1 MRRCAG
7 CLPPCR
13 CLAGLRS
20 TRVDF
25 SMGTMNRCISFRP
38 HLTRR
43 MGSADTARQLR
54 VTTFDH
60 STSTTTNRPPDQHF
74 HPIFVVR
81 IDGKWVCGWY
91 LATAGRPAHSPGEWR
106 RFFRKEHPRNSENA
120 VKVKIGR
127 VGHSRRHAS
136 CKKGVVVSVPIEAGG
151 RRVCSGHI

>member
-1 MRRCAG
+1 MRCAG

-13 CLAGLRS
+13 YLAGPRS
-20 TRVDF
+20 TRADF

-74 HPIFVVR
+74 NPISVVR
-81 IDGKWVCGWY
+81 VDGKWVRGWNSVM
-91 LATAGRPAHSPGEWR
+91 AGRPAHSPGEWR

>member
-1 MRRCAG
+1 MRKSTDSAWGAG
-7 CLPPCR
+7 GP
-13 CLAGLRS
+13 RS
-20 TRVDF
+20 MGVDF
-25 SMGTMNRCISFRP
+25 SMGMTNLGTSFRP

-43 MGSADTARQLR
+43 IGSADTARQLR

-81 IDGKWVCGWY
+81 IDGKWVRGWY
-91 LATAGRPAHSPGEWR
+91 SATAGRPAHSPGEWR

>member
-13 CLAGLRS
+13 YLAGLRS
-20 TRVDF
+20 TRVD
-25 SMGTMNRCISFRP
+25 SSIGTMNLDISFRP
-38 HLTRR
+38 NLTRH

-54 VTTFDH
+54 VTTLDH

-74 HPIFVVR
+74 YPISVVR
-81 IDGKWVCGWY
+81 VDGKWVRGWKSV
-91 LATAGRPAHSPGEWR
+91 TVGRPAHSLGEWR
-106 RFFRKEHPRNSENA
+106 WSWGKDRQRNSKNA
-120 VKVKIGR
+120 AKVKIGTF
-127 VGHSRRHAS
+127 GHSRRHAS

>member
-1 MRRCAG
+1 MVGASFLVQKLGFSVCFFKFGFFIIRQQLKPPSGIRAPCLFLCLISEIKDIFLRCAG

-25 SMGTMNRCISFRP
+25 SMGTMNCCILFRP

-74 HPIFVVR
+74 NPISVVR
-81 IDGKWVCGWY
+81 VDGKLVRGWNSV
-91 LATAGRPAHSPGEWR
+91 TAGRPAHSPGEWR
-106 RFFRKEHPRNSENA
+106 
-120 VKVKIGR
+120 
-127 VGHSRRHAS
+127 
-136 CKKGVVVSVPIEAGG
+136 
-151 RRVCSGHI
+151 